1 MNAQLWGEVIRS
13 FAQVEW
19 QIYPKIYGLAERAWN
34 NRSTLTLGDYNRLVY
49 EVFIPQ
55 LADNGSNFHIQ
66 QPGIQHTDN
75 MLTINK
81 VMQGGTVLYR
91 FDEGDWN
98 IYNQPIAIPSE
109 TKIIKAKIQYLGKES
124 NTTWL
129 WLTNEHQIDT
139 NAQEKNTGATF

>member
-1 MNAQLWGEVIRS
+1 
-13 FAQVEW
+13 
-19 QIYPKIYGLAERAWN
+19 
-34 NRSTLTLGDYNRLVY
+34 
-49 EVFIPQ
+49 
-55 LADNGSNFHIQ
+55 
-66 QPGIQHTDN
+66 
-75 MLTINK
+75 
-81 VMQGGTVLYR
+81 MQGGTVLYR